1 MNPTCQT
8 PQTRVMLK
16 TTPRVTGSGEASV
29 DQPTLQSLFDSEE
42 TPLLRYAFSLVGR
55 RAVAEEIVQEVFLE
69 LHKRWDEVESP
80 RSWLF
85 RSVRNRSYNHVRDNK
100 REILNHSDE
109 EIDFPAEADELPDV
123 SLEHVEAVGVLRQT
137 LEELSESDRQLV
149 TLSYFKEMKYREISG
164 ETGLSIGNVGF
175 RLHQILKELA
185 ARLRTLGVD
194 ETS

>member
-1 MNPTCQT
+1 M
-8 PQTRVMLK
+8 RI
-16 TTPRVTGSGEASV
+16 
-29 DQPTLQSLFDSEE
+29 
-42 TPLLRYAFSLVGR
+42 VGPC
-55 RAVAEEIVQEVFLE
+55 QEVFLE

-100 REILNHSDE
+100 REVLNHNDE
-109 EIDFPAEADELPDV
+109 EIDFPAQGDELPDV

-137 LEELSESDRQLV
+137 LEELSDSDRELV
-149 TLSYFKEMKYREISG
+149 TLRYFKEMKYREISG